1 MTVLRRPSPRR
12 VFLRSLLQ
20 VSLAAAPLMAA
31 MPAAPALAQTA
42 HKPHPSAEAKAA
54 KKSTKKPA
62 KKPAALPEY
71 GERADVMAFADAQ
84 AESLGY
90 RREELRAL
98 LALARPQPA
107 VQRLILPGPPGQAK
121 DWGSYRLRFVE
132 PQRLQA
138 GLAFWAA
145 NEAALARAEAT
156 YGVPAEIIASV
167 IGVETF
173 YGRIMGSFRVL
184 DALATLSFDYP
195 SPLPPGARDR
205 SPFFREELRQF
216 LILAR
221 ENGLDPMAMK
231 GSYAG
236 AMGWGQFMPGSWR
249 RYAIDFDGDGH
260 VDLINS
266 PVDAIGSVANFL
278 REHGWQRGMPTHYEV
293 QVPSD
298 TAARAAADQRRAAAT
313 GREAVRVGRRA
324 ALAAGPR
331 AQRAAGADRAADGR
345 RRAGVRGGHAEL
357 LHGDPLQPEQLLR
370 DGGHRVRQ
378 YAGELA
384 QGDGDDASTGRQ
396 RLSRELKRGI
406 GAGIGAGAE
415 RQGPS
420 PLAGVNEVRRGQRP
434 GIGGLFRG
442 RSSSR
447 SRCSW
452 WARSMSPSPSGPF
465 WPVSPTR

>member
-1 MTVLRRPSPRR
+1 MTALRRTSPRR
-12 VFLRSLLQ
+12 RFLRSLLQ
-20 VSLAAAPLMAA
+20 LSLAASPLMAA
-31 MPAAPALAQTA
+31 IAPAAAQAPASA
-42 HKPHPSAEAKAA
+42 HKPHGAAKAKPAAKKAA
-54 KKSTKKPA
+54 KQ
-62 KKPAALPEY
+62 PAALPAY
-71 GERADVMAFADAQ
+71 GDRADVMAFADAQ

-90 RREELRAL
+90 RREELRAV

-121 DWGSYRLRFVE
+121 DWGAYRQRFVE

-138 GLAFWAA
+138 GLAFWATH
-145 NEAALARAEAT
+145 EAALARAEAT

-173 YGRIMGSFRVL
+173 YGRIMGTFRVL

-205 SPFFREELRQF
+205 GPFFREELRQF

-293 QVPSD
+293 QVPND
-298 TAARAAADQRRAAAT
+298 TAARAQLLISDVLPQLDARQFESVGAQLSPQGRAHNGPLALIELQMGGAAPVYVAGTQNFYTVTRYNQSSYYAMAVIEFANTLASWRKAT
-313 GREAVRVGRRA
+313 GATPASGA
-324 ALAAGPR
+324 A
-331 AQRAAGADRAADGR
+331 
-345 RRAGVRGGHAEL
+345 
-357 LHGDPLQPEQLLR
+357 
-370 DGGHRVRQ
+370 
-378 YAGELA
+378 
-384 QGDGDDASTGRQ
+384 
-396 RLSRELKRGI
+396 
-406 GAGIGAGAE
+406 
-415 RQGPS
+415 
-420 PLAGVNEVRRGQRP
+420 
-434 GIGGLFRG
+434 
-442 RSSSR
+442 
-447 SRCSW
+447 
-452 WARSMSPSPSGPF
+452 SGN
-465 WPVSPTR
+465 